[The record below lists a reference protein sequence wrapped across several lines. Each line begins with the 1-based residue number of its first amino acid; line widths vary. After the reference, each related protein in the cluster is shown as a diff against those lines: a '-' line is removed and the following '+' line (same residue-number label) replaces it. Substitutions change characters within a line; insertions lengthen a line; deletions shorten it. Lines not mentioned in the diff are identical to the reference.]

1 MKTASLR
8 RYFLPRL
15 ARFWSHI
22 TLKTDLLVQ
31 KFIRQAR
38 QRETALRKG
47 QRVEESEIRS
57 LHVFLFR
64 LRFLGKFQ
72 VIMYKW
78 YKSWINSRCG
88 PIQWYLFSVIPA
100 FKSSSTGAA
109 VAVPKR
115 RPVSAHLSQPK
126 PWSKPPPAFD
136 TSKTK
141 RQLELIEKDLKRTTK
156 ALQDRLGI
164 SKQGFV

>member
-31 KFIRQAR
+31 IHSSDSATGDCFEKGPKSG
-38 QRETALRKG
+38 REWDPFFACFSFSSSISG
-47 QRVEESEIRS
+47 EIS
-57 LHVFLFR
+57 SY
-64 LRFLGKFQ
+64 
-72 VIMYKW
+72 YKW

-88 PIQWYLFSVIPA
+88 PIQWYLFFIIPA

-109 VAVPKR
+109 VTVPKR